1 MVKIKKN
8 IKVESILII
17 DNSDQH
23 KTHKSFNPEK
33 LHLSIEV
40 ESVYLKSLDK
50 LKKINYININ
60 GLGKNDNAILLQEI
74 KNLNLDNIFS
84 INKNEIVNQMN
95 SNSLVENYN
104 IFKRYPSSI
113 DVNIE
118 KTKFLARINNNGKIF
133 LVGSNGKLTENNFSN
148 NQLPFIFGNPN
159 IYRFLDFKKTI
170 DQSKIS
176 YEEIKNLYFFSSK
189 RWDFELKDNTIIK
202 LPNENTKLALK
213 LALEFLHNN
222 EFKDNRIIDA
232 RIKNQIILN
241 D

>member
-1 MVKIKKN
+1 MHQRKGKK
-8 IKVESILII
+8 ILIYFFLLFI
-17 DNSDQH
+17 VG
-23 KTHKSFNPEK
+23 
-33 LHLSIEV
+33 SINNI
-40 ESVYLKSLDK
+40 SLNNLK

-84 INKNEIVNQMN
+84 INKNEIINQIN
-95 SNSLVENYN
+95 LNSLVENYN

-113 DVNIE
+113 DVNIK

-176 YEEIKNLYFFSSK
+176 YEEIKNLYFFSSQ
-189 RWDFELKDNTIIK
+189 RWDLELKNNIIIK
-202 LPNENTKLALK
+202 LSENYTKESLK
-213 LALEFLHNN
+213 LAMEFLYSD
-222 EFKDNRIIDA
+222 EFRDVTIIDA
-232 RIKNQIILN
+232 RIKDQIILN